1 MEELIQNNFLKGE
14 VLSDK
19 CPSREILKHLTN
31 KWAFLIM
38 YALKNK
44 TLRFSDL
51 RRTLSGVS
59 EKMLSQNLQ
68 ILESDGFINRVSY
81 QVIPPH
87 VEYSL
92 TPIGEEAAE
101 KMIGLV
107 AWIEENLIRI
117 YSASQNK

>member
-1 MEELIQNNFLKGE
+1 
-14 VLSDK
+14 
-19 CPSREILKHLTN
+19 
-31 KWAFLIM
+31 M

-107 AWIEENLIRI
+107 EWIEENFIRI